1 MDSCQKT
8 ADLKAGGLLIINFE
22 EMEEGGV
29 FQNLKVLTDLRKHFQ
44 RLPVALPGTVRAIH
58 IICLPKQ
65 TFAMNLSMAFLRG
78 ILQTLNPLLR
88 VRVQFHKGWYKK
100 DCERFCIDSANKKP
114 ELFLIYCLA
123 LLPYR
128 FF

>member
-1 MDSCQKT
+1 MDFCQNT
-8 ADLKAGGLLIINFE
+8 GTLREGGILIVNLE

-29 FQNLKVLTDLRKHFQ
+29 FQNLKILTDLRKQFQ
-44 RLPVALPGTVRAIH
+44 RLPVALPGIVRAIH
-58 IICLPKQ
+58 IICLPNQ
-65 TFAMNLSMAFLRG
+65 GFAMNLTMAFIRG

-100 DCERFCIDSANKKP
+100 YCERFCIDSANKKP